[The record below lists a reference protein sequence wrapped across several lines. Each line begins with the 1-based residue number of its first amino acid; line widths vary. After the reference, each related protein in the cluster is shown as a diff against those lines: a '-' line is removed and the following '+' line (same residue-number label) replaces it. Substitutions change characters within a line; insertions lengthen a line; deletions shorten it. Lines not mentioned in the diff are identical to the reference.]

1 MREGVLHAHPETIP
15 VATSVILRKTTCRNS
30 LSVLGHLSLLLSDKV
45 CASRVREVGNKP
57 EANGSNKD
65 TDDSFKKEEPLP
77 SSQISNALHVGQ
89 DAGGQKTG
97 QSLRDGVSSVPD
109 THPERGLV
117 LCVPGTGHQRD
128 SRDKGSFD
136 ETNEET
142 AEAESP
148 AGGHG
153 RHADG
158 NAGPGHHA
166 SGKEDARASF
176 GDDDIGGDLRND
188 VSDVEQRDTER
199 PGDVR
204 HV

>member
-1 MREGVLHAHPETIP
+1 MREGILHTHPEAIP
-15 VATSVILRKTTCRNS
+15 VATSVILSKTTCRNC
-30 LSVLGHLSLLLSDKV
+30 LSVLSHLSLLLSDKV
-45 CASRVREVGNKP
+45 RASRVRKVRNKP
-57 EANGSNKD
+57 EANSSNKD

-77 SSQISNALHVGQ
+77 SSQISHALHVGQ
-89 DAGGQKTG
+89 NASGQKTG

-117 LCVPGTGHQRD
+117 LCVPGAGHQRD

-142 AEAESP
+142 AKAESP
-148 AGGHG
+148 TCAHG

-166 SGKEDARASF
+166 SGKKDSGASF
-176 GDDDIGGDLRND
+176 GDDDVGGNLRND
-188 VSDVEQRDTER
+188 VSDVEQ
-199 PGDVR
+199 GDAE
-204 HV
+204 